1 MSKIFWANPRVEQP
15 TAAEFCFPHVRHFG
29 RASRKGT
36 NVLIALIASTTLANV
51 ASPDQVGLSSTSSN
65 QSASTELEEITVTA
79 TRRAESV
86 EKVPISIVALS
97 EKDLAAGGIK
107 DIADIAAVTP
117 GLQFA
122 APYGS
127 ISTVTAISIRGFNT
141 LAGESL
147 VGVYLD
153 DTPIH
158 VRLSTITNFGSP
170 YPGLFDMKRVEVE
183 RGPQST
189 LFGAGSEAGAVRFI
203 SNSPSLTEFSG
214 FSHAELAST
223 RDGGLSYE
231 AGAAVGGPIVEDKVG
246 FRVSVWDRHDG
257 GYIDRIEPYAPFDTV
272 ARNVNH
278 DDKLAI
284 KGALALQVNE
294 DIRITP
300 SVFYQSGRVHDGGY
314 FYGNFSDPSTGHF
327 VTGRLLPDLSTDHF
341 VLSSVEVEAH
351 LPFAELTSITSYMYR
366 DGTASND
373 SSSFFGAIDQVKY
386 GNPLGPAFA
395 ESQSD
400 VAPQLIGQTVRGFT
414 EEIRLASTQRDAFV
428 TWVAGIFYDHRS
440 QVDSLAIY
448 SAAVDPTAPLIC
460 CGSELNIDDQIAAF
474 AQGDFHVTDKLT
486 ATLGARVSKVH
497 NEQRVNEAGSFTTD
511 VPPVSYTTLKETPF
525 TPRVALSY
533 QADHNN
539 LFYIAAS
546 KGFRVGGGN
555 FPPSSL
561 CNAAIP
567 NTFNSDYVWSYE
579 VGAKNKLFDGR
590 VQIDS
595 NVFHIDWSKAQQLEL
610 QASCGYYYIA
620 NTGSAVSNG
629 FDLALQALVTDRL
642 RVNLD
647 VGYVDAYFTS
657 NVLDSAG
664 KPLVLKG
671 DKIGTL
677 PQVNPPWDVNTS
689 ATYEFALPNGEKIHL
704 RGEYQYHSRNPGP
717 FTTQIPTS
725 QGYFPQLVAD
735 PPTHLFN
742 ARVGV
747 TVKKLDVTLFVDN
760 VFNTHPLLSMFQDA
774 LGENLIVYKTL
785 RPRTVGLSANL
796 EF

>member
-1 MSKIFWANPRVEQP
+1 MFKIFRAKPQVEHP
-15 TAAEFCFPHVRHFG
+15 IATEFCFPNVRHFG
-29 RASRKGT
+29 RASRKRT
-36 NVLIALIASTTLANV
+36 NVLIALIASITLANV
-51 ASPDQVGLSSTSSN
+51 ANVASADKVGLSSTSSN
-65 QSASTELEEITVTA
+65 QGASTELEEVTVTA
-79 TRRAESV
+79 TRREESV
-86 EKVPISIVALS
+86 EKVPISILALS
-97 EKDLAAGGIK
+97 EKDLAASGIK

-127 ISTVTAISIRGFNT
+127 ISTLTAISIRGLNT
-141 LAGESL
+141 LAGPSL
-147 VGVYLD
+147 VGIYLD
-153 DTPIH
+153 DTPIQ
-158 VRLSTITNFGSP
+158 VRLSVISNFGSP
-170 YPGLFDMKRVEVE
+170 YPGLFDMNRVEVE
-183 RGPQST
+183 RGPQGT
-189 LFGAGSEAGAVRFI
+189 LFGASSEAGAVRFI
-203 SNSPSLTEFSG
+203 SKSPSLTEFSG

-272 ARNVNH
+272 GRNVNQ

-341 VLSSVEVEAH
+341 VLPSVKVEAH
-351 LPFAELTSITSYMYR
+351 LPFAELASITSYQYR

-373 SSSFFGAIDQVKY
+373 SSSFFGAVGQVNY

-414 EEIRLASTQRDAFV
+414 EEIRLASTLRDAFV

-460 CGSELNIDDQIAAF
+460 CGSELNTDDQIAAF

-486 ATLGARVSKVH
+486 ATLGARVSKVD
-497 NEQRVNEAGSFTTD
+497 NDQRIFATG
-511 VPPVSYTTLKETPF
+511 VPPVFYTTLKATPF
-525 TPRVALSY
+525 APRVALSY

-555 FPPSSL
+555 FPPPSY
-561 CNAAIP
+561 CNVSIP

-595 NVFHIDWSKAQQLEL
+595 NVLHIAWSKVQQLEL
-610 QASCGYYYIA
+610 QASCGYNYIA
-620 NTGSAVSNG
+620 KPGSAVSIG
-629 FDLALQALVTDRL
+629 YDLALQGHVTARL
-642 RVNLD
+642 RVNLGG
-647 VGYVDAYFTS
+647 GYVDAHFTS
-657 NVLDSAG
+657 TVLNREG

-677 PQVNPPWDVNTS
+677 PQVNQPWDVNTS
-689 ATYEFALPNGEKIHL
+689 ATYEIALPHGEKIHL

-725 QGYFPQLVAD
+725 PGYFPQLVAD

-742 ARVGV
+742 ARVGI

>member
-1 MSKIFWANPRVEQP
+1 MFAVFWANPQVEHP
-15 TAAEFCFPHVRHFG
+15 TAAEFCFSHVRHFA

-36 NVLIALIASTTLANV
+36 NVLIALIASTTVANV
-51 ASPDQVGLSSTSSN
+51 ASADELGLSEASSN
-65 QSASTELEEITVTA
+65 QSASTELEEVTVTA
-79 TRRAESV
+79 TRREESV
-86 EKVPISIVALS
+86 EKVPISILALS

-117 GLQFA
+117 GLQFT

-127 ISTVTAISIRGFNT
+127 ISTATAISIRGLNT
-141 LAGESL
+141 LAGAPI

-153 DTPIH
+153 DTPMQ
-158 VRLSTITNFGSP
+158 VRLSTISNFGNP
-170 YPGLFDMKRVEVE
+170 YPGLFDMNRVEVE
-183 RGPQST
+183 RGPQGA
-189 LFGAGSEAGAVRFI
+189 LFGASSETGAVRFI

-223 RDGGLSYE
+223 QHGGLSYE

-246 FRVSVWDRHDG
+246 FRVSIWDRHDG
-257 GYIDRIEPYAPFDTV
+257 GYIGRIEPYAPFDTV

-341 VLSSVEVEAH
+341 VLPSVKVEAH

-373 SSSFFGAIDQVKY
+373 GSSAFGAVGLVKY

-414 EEIRLASTQRDAFV
+414 EEVRLASTQRDAFV

-448 SAAVDPTAPLIC
+448 SAAIDPTAPLMC
-460 CGSELNIDDQIAAF
+460 CGSALNTDDQIAAF

-486 ATLGARVSKVH
+486 ATLGARISKVD
-497 NEQRVNEAGSFTTD
+497 NDQRIDEAGLFTTG

-546 KGFRVGGGN
+546 EGFRVGGGN
-555 FPPSSL
+555 IPPPSN

-595 NVFHIDWSKAQQLEL
+595 NLFHIDWSKVQQLQL
-610 QASCGYYYIA
+610 LASCGYYYIA

-657 NVLDSAG
+657 NVLDSTG

-671 DKIGTL
+671 YKIGTL

-689 ATYEFALPNGEKIHL
+689 ATYEIALPHGEKIHL

-717 FTTQIPTS
+717 FITQIPTS
-725 QGYFPQLVAD
+725 ASYFPQLVAD

-742 ARVGV
+742 ARVGT
-747 TVKKLDVTLFVDN
+747 TVKKLDVTLFVEN

-774 LGENLIVYKTL
+774 TGENLIVYKTL